1 MSSTGQAAS
10 GPSGVAALPP
20 PWLASRPLPIL
31 VIPGGTSLFRVHR
44 ESHGPIF
51 FGPPMNPLTG
61 TRPPPTNRFDSRAG
75 AFGVLYAGAQFEGAF
90 VDLPWAFQS
99 DPLAFQ

>member
-1 MSSTGQAAS
+1 
-10 GPSGVAALPP
+10 
-20 PWLASRPLPIL
+20 
-31 VIPGGTSLFRVHR
+31 
-44 ESHGPIF
+44 
-51 FGPPMNPLTG
+51 MNPLTG